1 MHCRF
6 YCFLSSRK
14 PGGIFLPRIKDCT
27 YLLSL
32 IRSLEISKQTGKVVE
47 SEKIE
52 RAVLFDK

>member
-1 MHCRF
+1 M
-6 YCFLSSRK
+6 
-14 PGGIFLPRIKDCT
+14 PRIKDCT